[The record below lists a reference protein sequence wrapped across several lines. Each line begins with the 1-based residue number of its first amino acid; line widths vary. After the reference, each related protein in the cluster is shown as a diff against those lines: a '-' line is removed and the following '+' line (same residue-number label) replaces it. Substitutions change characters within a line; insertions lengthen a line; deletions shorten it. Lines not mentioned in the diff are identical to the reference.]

1 MDATLLVGLSQQLAS
16 YRSMDVI
23 ANNIANVST
32 PAFKRESVQFE
43 EYVTQLPADES
54 TGQPQTISFV
64 KDKGVVR
71 DLAEG
76 KLERTNAPFDVAISG
91 QGYFVVQTANGNR
104 YTRNGH
110 FSLDS
115 QGTLVTDDGNQV
127 QGDGGPITVTQ
138 DDGEVHIAADGT
150 VSGVKGQIGKL
161 QLVTFPDETQL
172 EKQGSSLY
180 STTQT
185 PTPATGTLV
194 QGMMEASN
202 VEPVVEIAHMIEV
215 MRAYQA
221 TANLSQ
227 GLEDLVRQ
235 AIDKLGT
242 PAS

>member
-1 MDATLLVGLSQQLAS
+1 MDATLLVGLSQQLAT

-43 EYVTQLPADES
+43 EYVSQLPPDET
-54 TGQPQTISFV
+54 TGQSQTISFV
-64 KDKGVVR
+64 RDKGVVR
-71 DLAEG
+71 DLNEG
-76 KLERTNAPFDVAISG
+76 KLDRTNAPFDVAVSG
-91 QGYFVVQTANGNR
+91 KGYFVVQTANGNR

-115 QGTLVTDDGNQV
+115 QGVLVTDDGKPV
-127 QGDGGPITVTQ
+127 LGDGGPITVTQ
-138 DDGEVHIAADGT
+138 DDGQIHVAADGT
-150 VSGVKGQIGKL
+150 VSGQKGQIGKL
-161 QLVTFPDETQL
+161 QLVTFPNELQL

-180 STTQT
+180 ATTQA
-185 PTPATGTLV
+185 PTPATGTIV
-194 QGMMEASN
+194 QGMIESSN

-221 TANLSQ
+221 TASLSQ